1 MMDLFFVGVVDLL
14 VLFNANLNS
23 RVSLLNAFLA
33 PGSFRKKLHT
43 VCRTFTN
50 IAGYKYALLF
60 GCIMNV

>member
-23 RVSLLNAFLA
+23 RLSLLNAFLA

-43 VCRTFTN
+43 VEHLQILQDTN
-50 IAGYKYALLF
+50 MHYYLDVL
-60 GCIMNV
+60 